1 MIFSDPYFLH
11 KDRIYDSVFI
21 RKNTDQRELAFWH
34 ILCSVSVVEIEDKKI
49 PLEWVHAKWTSN
61 ITLKTN

>member
-11 KDRIYDSVFI
+11 EDRIYDSVFI

-49 PLEWVHAKWTSN
+49 PLE
-61 ITLKTN
+61 